1 MILFWRLRSSRQPFR
16 PVPPKRKI
24 RVWFKAE
31 FGVPGKQLVA
41 QNPIGIVNVRF
52 VVIRHVVIFD
62 DAPDLHVG
70 KRERLR
76 QVFEALGFYD
86 RLFVNL
92 AIKLRDRTVSANR
105 AGFDA

>member
-1 MILFWRLRSSRQPFR
+1 
-16 PVPPKRKI
+16 
-24 RVWFKAE
+24 
-31 FGVPGKQLVA
+31 
-41 QNPIGIVNVRF
+41 
-52 VVIRHVVIFD
+52 VIFD

-70 KRERLR
+70 KREPLR